1 MPLFN
6 RRRAPQ
12 RALVISLAV
21 ASLVLSG
28 EVFGQVRSTIQVQAR
43 VVEAGPAW
51 AASNAVREALAAART
66 QSLPYELSAGWLV
79 LTDRGDGADAV
90 EMLRVTIVSEPP
102 TVGVELMPS
111 GGDRVT
117 APQRSD
123 YLAGG
128 SMSCVLCSNGP
139 ARARGAP
146 PSTVLSERY
155 PKRRLVVNVEFI
167 SN

>member
-1 MPLFN
+1 LFN

-51 AASNAVREALAAART
+51 AASDAVREALAAA
-66 QSLPYELSAGWLV
+66 SALSPSYDLSGGRVV
-79 LTDRGDGADAV
+79 LIGLGDGIDRVPLA
-90 EMLRVTIVSEPP
+90 RVTIGTERP
-102 TVGVELMPS
+102 TIGADLFSS

-117 APQRSD
+117 VPKRSG
-123 YLAGG
+123 YVAGV
-128 SMSCVLCSNGP
+128 STSCPLCTDGP
-139 ARARGAP
+139 ARARGAL
-146 PSTVLSERY
+146 PSTVLPGRD
-155 PKRRLVVNVEFI
+155 PKPRLVICVEYT